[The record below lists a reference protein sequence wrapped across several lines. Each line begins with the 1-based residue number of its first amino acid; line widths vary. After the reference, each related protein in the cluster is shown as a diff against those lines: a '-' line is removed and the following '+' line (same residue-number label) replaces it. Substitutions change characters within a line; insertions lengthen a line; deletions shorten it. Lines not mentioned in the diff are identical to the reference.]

1 MTGAD
6 IHLLLLSVAHP
17 YGAHVGV
24 GVTQI
29 MTSHMSQIR
38 ELAEEKIQAAR
49 FRSLACFL
57 SAQHGGMPS
66 NIGRLTQLLLEV
78 RRALQMMMKWALGG
92 SQDDQPGGTEG
103 SCEHYG

>member
-29 MTSHMSQIR
+29 MTSYMSQIR
-38 ELAEEKIQAAR
+38 ELAEEKIQQQD
-49 FRSLACFL
+49 SLACFL
-57 SAQHGGMPS
+57 STQQGGMPS
-66 NIGRLTQLLLEV
+66 NTGRLLLEDEEGITDDDDDEEG
-78 RRALQMMMKWALGG
+78 LGG
-92 SQDDQPGGTEG
+92 KSG
-103 SCEHYG
+103 